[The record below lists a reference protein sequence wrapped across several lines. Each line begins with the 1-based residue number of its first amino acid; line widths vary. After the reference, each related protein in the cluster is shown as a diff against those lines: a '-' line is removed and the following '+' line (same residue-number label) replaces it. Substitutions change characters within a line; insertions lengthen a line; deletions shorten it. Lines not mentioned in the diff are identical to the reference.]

1 MASPETPTHSANK
14 DIPTLS
20 VAAIATEYKDIL
32 DRYNR
37 FIDSQM
43 VALGKPKEV
52 VEEPPP
58 SEQARG
64 ELLWKELLRRAVA
77 GNAEAK
83 QAIIE
88 IDVDDELKEPDG
100 SLSKE
105 TLQRLLDSSDTLA
118 DG

>member
-20 VAAIATEYKDIL
+20 VASIATEYKGIL

-43 VALGKPKEV
+43 VSLGKPKV
-52 VEEPPP
+52 VAEEPSQ

-64 ELLWKELLRRAVA
+64 EQLWNELLRRAVA
-77 GNAEAK
+77 GDAEAN
-83 QAIIE
+83 QAILE
-88 IDVDDELKEPDG
+88 IDVDDDLKEPDG